1 MAFFSH
7 HHLQQ
12 PQPPAQQQQQQQLG
26 IPFRNFVP
34 INGQI
39 SAPVDFSSAALAD
52 PTHHAVGRVMGLAPG
67 AGTVVDGGSNGWEP
81 MRKRI
86 KEQDLLENSQI
97 SSIDFLHT
105 GSVSTGLGLSLDDR
119 RIAASSGESQL
130 LLLPTFDQD
139 INREMQRMDADM
151 DQFIKLEG
159 ERLKKSIME
168 KLQMKQ
174 FQTLA
179 SLEEKIRRKVRE
191 KESEMDGINKRNA
204 ELEEQLKQLALEA
217 STWQQRAKYNESLI
231 NSLKYNLEQLYAQRK
246 DTKEGCGDSEVDDA
260 ASCCNGDMGL
270 QLMLKQDNDMES
282 KVCKVCGTN
291 DICMLLLPCRHL
303 CLCKECEGKL
313 SFCPLCRASK
323 LIGMEIY
330 M

>member
-1 MAFFSH
+1 MAFFTH

-12 PQPPAQQQQQQQLG
+12 PQPPAQQQQQQLAV
-26 IPFRNFVP
+26 PFRNFVP

-39 SAPVDFSSAALAD
+39 PAPVDFISASLAD
-52 PTHHAVGRVMGLAPG
+52 PTHHSVSRFMGLSPG
-67 AGTVVDGGSNGWEP
+67 AGTEVDGGLNGWEP

-86 KEQDLLENSQI
+86 KEQDFLENSQI

-119 RIAASSGESQL
+119 RIVASSGESQL
-130 LLLPTFDQD
+130 LFLPTFDQD
-139 INREMQRMDADM
+139 INHEMQRMDAEI

-159 ERLKKSIME
+159 ERLRKSIIE

-174 FQTLA
+174 FQTIA

-191 KESEMDGINKRNA
+191 KESEMEDINKRNA

-270 QLMLKQDNDMES
+270 QLMSKQNNDVLS
-282 KVCKVCGTN
+282 KVCKVCGVN
-291 DICMLLLPCRHL
+291 DICMLLLPCKHV
-303 CLCKECEGKL
+303 CLCKECESKL
-313 SFCPLCRASK
+313 SFCPSCHTSK

>member
-1 MAFFSH
+1 MAFFTH

-12 PQPPAQQQQQQQLG
+12 PQPPAQQQQQQQLAV
-26 IPFRNFVP
+26 PFRNFVP

-39 SAPVDFSSAALAD
+39 SAPVDFISASLAD
-52 PTHHAVGRVMGLAPG
+52 PTHHSVSRFMGLSPG
-67 AGTVVDGGSNGWEP
+67 AGTEVDGGLNGWEP

-119 RIAASSGESQL
+119 RIVASSGESQL

-139 INREMQRMDADM
+139 INHEMQRMDAEI

-159 ERLKKSIME
+159 ERLRKSIIE

-174 FQTLA
+174 FQTIA

-191 KESEMDGINKRNA
+191 KESEMEDINKRNA

-270 QLMLKQDNDMES
+270 QLMSKQNNDVLS
-282 KVCKVCGTN
+282 KVCKACGVN
-291 DICMLLLPCRHL
+291 DICMLLLPCKHV
-303 CLCKECEGKL
+303 CLCKECESKL
-313 SFCPLCRASK
+313 SFCPSCHTSK

>member
-1 MAFFSH
+1 MAFFTH

-12 PQPPAQQQQQQQLG
+12 PQPPAQQQLAV
-26 IPFRNFVP
+26 PFRNFVP

-39 SAPVDFSSAALAD
+39 SAPVDFIHSTLAD
-52 PTHHAVGRVMGLAPG
+52 PTHHSVSRFMGLSPG
-67 AGTVVDGGSNGWEP
+67 AGTEVDGGLNGWEP

-119 RIAASSGESQL
+119 RIAASSGDSQL

-139 INREMQRMDADM
+139 INREMQRMDAEI

-159 ERLKKSIME
+159 ERLRKSIIE

-174 FQTLA
+174 FQTIA

-191 KESEMDGINKRNA
+191 KESEMEDINKRNA

-231 NSLKYNLEQLYAQRK
+231 NSLKYNLEQLYAQRR

-270 QLMLKQDNDMES
+270 QLMLKQNNDVLS
-282 KVCKVCGTN
+282 KMCKVCGVN
-291 DICMLLLPCRHL
+291 DICMLLLPCKHV
-303 CLCKECEGKL
+303 CLCKECESKL
-313 SFCPLCRASK
+313 TFCPSCHTSK